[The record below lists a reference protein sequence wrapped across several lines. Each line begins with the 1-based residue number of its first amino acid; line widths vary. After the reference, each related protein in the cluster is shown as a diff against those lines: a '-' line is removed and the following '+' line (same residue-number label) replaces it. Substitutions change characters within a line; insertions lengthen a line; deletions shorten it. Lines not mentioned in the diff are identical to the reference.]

1 MSSGERTILR
11 ISKDISQLEN
21 ALVLIDEVET
31 GLHPHASPHFAKHQI
46 TPKTSRY
53 TRVP

>member
-11 ISKDISQLEN
+11 ISKDISRLRN

-31 GLHPHASPHFAKHQI
+31 GLHP
-46 TPKTSRY
+46 
-53 TRVP
+53 